1 FEVATRDNIARL
13 EITWDLRESLDQV
26 QDDDILTA
34 IAMEGAPQA
43 EIVSEAITTAR
54 PGFWPIALKI
64 AQKYWHH
71 KGILGNLEAG
81 IEQIG
86 SMIQG
91 PWSAHLERCRAEV
104 REVLEGGQVPS
115 KVRKWLRDVE
125 ASLAKRA
132 HSQLLAEASESVNE
146 LRRVVE
152 NPAAP

>member
-1 FEVATRDNIARL
+1 
-13 EITWDLRESLDQV
+13 
-26 QDDDILTA
+26 
-34 IAMEGAPQA
+34 
-43 EIVSEAITTAR
+43 
-54 PGFWPIALKI
+54 
-64 AQKYWHH
+64 
-71 KGILGNLEAG
+71 
-81 IEQIG
+81 
-86 SMIQG
+86 IQG

-152 NPAAP
+152 NPAAPERLWAIRELVAARQTAILRELLDPKELGRLILQLGFNARERAQLRRELALPAPASDCQKKFRTKARRRSRH